1 MKLIR
6 QAKKNKVDL
15 FLIISAVIAV
25 SQFVLVLVVAIAD
38 LF

>member
-1 MKLIR
+1 MKLIS
-6 QAKKNKVDL
+6 QVKKNKVDL